1 MNKLLATL
9 LFLAVLPLP
18 YGYYE
23 ILRVAVCLGIIFMLI
38 TSWATLDTATKAILI
53 VIALLFNPFSPIYL
67 SKMMWNG
74 EVILTEPTPKLKQV
88 SLSEATKHFIKK
100 LSR

>member
-38 TSWATLDTATKAILI
+38 STWAILDTATKAILI

-67 SKMMWNG
+67 SKMVWV
-74 EVILTEPTPKLKQV
+74 VIDLVVGFYMLNMNLNRKDSVLK
-88 SLSEATKHFIKK
+88 
-100 LSR
+100 

>member
-38 TSWATLDTATKAILI
+38 SSWSTLDSATKAILI

-67 SKMMWNG
+67 SKMVWV
-74 EVILTEPTPKLKQV
+74 VIDFIAGIYLMSVEPKAPK
-88 SLSEATKHFIKK
+88 
-100 LSR
+100 